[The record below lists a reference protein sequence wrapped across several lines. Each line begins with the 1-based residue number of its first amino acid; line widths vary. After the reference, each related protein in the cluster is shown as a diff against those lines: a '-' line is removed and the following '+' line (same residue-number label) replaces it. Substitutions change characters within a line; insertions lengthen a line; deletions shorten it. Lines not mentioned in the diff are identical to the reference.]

1 MESNKKEIQAGVY
14 APIINL
20 DKCESDGHC
29 ISVCPNDVLIPKDL
43 SEAEYKTLSFIG
55 KLKTKAHGR
64 KKAVVINPN
73 DCIACGECVKICPE
87 KAIKLTK
94 ITN

>member
-1 MESNKKEIQAGVY
+1 MNKEIKAGVY

-20 DKCESDGHC
+20 GKCESDGRC
-29 ISVCPNDVLIPKDL
+29 VEVCPNDVLTMRDISDT
-43 SEAEYKTLSFIG
+43 EYNTLSFIG

-64 KKAVVINPN
+64 KKAMVLNPN

-87 KAIKLTK
+87 KAIKLQK
-94 ITN
+94 ISV